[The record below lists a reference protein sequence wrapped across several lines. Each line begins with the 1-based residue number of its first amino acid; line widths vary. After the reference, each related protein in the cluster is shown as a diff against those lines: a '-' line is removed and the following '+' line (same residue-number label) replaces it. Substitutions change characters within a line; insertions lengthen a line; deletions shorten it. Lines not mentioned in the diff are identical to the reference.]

1 MVSSLTVDYIV
12 TRSSFLTDII
22 PHIALVAVQEL
33 SFGSSRVRHMDAID
47 DIMIANNI
55 ANSANGDKTE
65 SYHYWWSWEDA
76 ASEIQRNLERIRS
89 TDSATNSLFSGAASR
104 RTRTS
109 IAKDSGGPVS
119 IFGLSCCAVDNTLS
133 H

>member
-1 MVSSLTVDYIV
+1 VVRYEVVPSHFPDNTFPS
-12 TRSSFLTDII
+12 
-22 PHIALVAVQEL
+22 ALFAVQEL

-65 SYHYWWSWEDA
+65 SYNYWWSWQDA
-76 ASEIQRNLERIRS
+76 AGEIQRNLERMRS
-89 TDSATNSLFSGAASR
+89 TDSATNSLLSGMASR
-104 RTRTS
+104 QGRQVGAGNAS
-109 IAKDSGGPVS
+109 DSGGPVS
-119 IFGLSCCAVDNTLS
+119 IFGLTCCAVDRTLA

>member
-1 MVSSLTVDYIV
+1 MERY
-12 TRSSFLTDII
+12 TDF
-22 PHIALVAVQEL
+22 PSHLPDNAPLCVALFAVQEL

-65 SYHYWWSWEDA
+65 SYNYWWSWQDA
-76 ASEIQRNLERIRS
+76 AEEIQRNLERMRS
-89 TDSATNSLFSGAASR
+89 TDSANNSLLSGMATRQVGNGKAS
-104 RTRTS
+104 
-109 IAKDSGGPVS
+109 DSGGPVS
-119 IFGLSCCAVDNTLS
+119 IFGLTCCAVDRTLG